1 MRESFSS
8 YYRPTDEELRDLWQ
22 ESRFILDGTV
32 LVNLHRYPDA
42 VREGMLKLLGALASR
57 LWVPHQAALEYHQ
70 ARRDLLLQRAQSFR
84 RVRDEVDEVFEGF
97 RTALESLA
105 IERDRSVQGLERRFK
120 NLMKT
125 LEEFEQEAL
134 ETLPGDDLQKELD
147 ALLEGRIG
155 SPPRSR
161 RALERLCEECKER
174 YAQRR
179 PPGYAEGGE
188 GAYLC
193 RGLSIEQRYAPM
205 VLWKQILEQ
214 VQSDDAF
221 KSVILVTD
229 RQGED
234 WWVCDARG
242 RPTATPRPE
251 LIEEVVSVDGAKRFY
266 MYDSLGFASAA
277 GEYLQLQIKPKALAE
292 LQAF

>member
-1 MRESFSS
+1 MRETFSS
-8 YYRPTDEELRDLWQ
+8 YYRPTDQELQDLW
-22 ESRFILDGTV
+22 RDCRIVLDGTV

-42 VREGMLKLLGALASR
+42 AREGMLKLLGELARR

-70 ARRDLLLQRAQSFR
+70 ARRDLILQRAQSFR
-84 RVRDEVDEVFEGF
+84 RVRDEVDEVYEGF

-105 IERDRSVQGLERRFK
+105 IERGRSVQGLERRFK

-134 ETLPGDDLQKELD
+134 ETLPGEALQQELE
-147 ALLEGRIG
+147 ALLTARIG
-155 SPPRSR
+155 APPRSR
-161 RALERLCEECKER
+161 RALERLCEECQER

-179 PPGYAEGGE
+179 PPGYLEGRE

-193 RGLSIEQRYAPM
+193 RGLSIERRYAPM
-205 VLWKQILEQ
+205 VLWKQILDQ
-214 VQSDDAF
+214 VQNDEAF
-221 KSVILVTD
+221 KSLILVTD
-229 RQGED
+229 RQGAD
-234 WWVCDARG
+234 WWVCDAGG

-251 LIEEVVSVDGAKRFY
+251 LIEEVMSTDGARCFY
-266 MYDSLGFASAA
+266 MYDSGGFMAAA
-277 GEYLQLQIKPKALAE
+277 GKYLQLQIKPQVLAE